1 VPIEL
6 DGGKEGD
13 ITVTVGEVPSK
24 LPDGPVDVDK
34 LPVQFT
40 VPNFVSRYPGG
51 YVMEP
56 GIDYDELLPFIV
68 QKNKTYMVRAEMT
81 HYDDSPDD
89 EVDGSYIVK
98 VE

>member
-1 VPIEL
+1 MDIA
-6 DGGKEGD
+6 
-13 ITVTVGEVPSK
+13 ITVSAIPAK
-24 LPDGPVDVDK
+24 LPAGPMQVEK
-34 LPVQFT
+34 LPAQFT

-56 GIDYDELLPFIV
+56 GIDYDELVPFV
-68 QKNKTYMVRAEMT
+68 VPKSTTYAVRAEMT

-89 EVDGSYIVK
+89 EVDGSCIVR